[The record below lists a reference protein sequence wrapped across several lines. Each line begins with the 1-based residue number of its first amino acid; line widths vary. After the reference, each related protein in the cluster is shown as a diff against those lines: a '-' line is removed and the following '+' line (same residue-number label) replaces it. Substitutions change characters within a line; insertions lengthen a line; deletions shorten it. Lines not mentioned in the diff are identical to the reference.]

1 MTDLR
6 VCFLGDSLTFGQGDE
21 SALGW
26 PGRVTIAAQAAGVN
40 LTGYNLGVRG
50 DTGAQIAAR
59 APAEV
64 KARFRSGD
72 AKAVT
77 IFFGANDIGQDLPLG
92 DSLAALRRLLAW
104 AAEQGLTAF
113 VLSPPL
119 YADPMSDALAAG
131 MTAAFAAVCAERNV
145 AYLDLRD
152 AGVDWPLWWAQAGAG
167 DGVRPGGDAYA
178 SLARVFSEWS
188 GWRTWIGR

>member
-6 VCFLGDSLTFGQGDE
+6 ICFLGDSLTFGQGDE
-21 SALGW
+21 SGLGW
-26 PGRVTIAAQAAGVN
+26 PGRVVLDARTAGAT

-50 DTGAQIAAR
+50 DTGAQIALR

-64 KARFRSGD
+64 RGRFRSGD

-77 IFFGANDIGQDLPLG
+77 VFFGANDIGQELPLS
-92 DSLAALRRLLAW
+92 DSVEALASLLTWAYAQRL
-104 AAEQGLTAF
+104 TVF

-119 YADPMSDALAAG
+119 YADPLSDALAVG
-131 MTAAFAAVCAERNV
+131 MTAAFARLCAERDV

-152 AGVDWPLWWAQAGAG
+152 AGVNWALWWAQAGAG
-167 DGVRPGGDAYA
+167 DGIHPGGDAYA
-178 SLARVFSEWS
+178 SLAKVFAEWNA
-188 GWRTWIGR
+188 WREWIGR

>member
-6 VCFLGDSLTFGQGDE
+6 ICFLGDSLTFGQGDPTG
-21 SALGW
+21 LGW
-26 PGRVTIAAQAAGVN
+26 PGRVVGDALQAGAK

-77 IFFGANDIGQDLPLG
+77 MFFGANDIGQDLPLS
-92 DSLAALRRLLAW
+92 DSIQALEALLDW
-104 AAEQGLTAF
+104 AAAHHLTAF

-119 YADPMSDALAAG
+119 YENALADAKAAG
-131 MTAAFAAVCAERNV
+131 MTAAFAKACAERGV
-145 AYLDLRD
+145 SYLDLRE
-152 AGVDWPLWWAQAGAG
+152 AGVDWALWWAQARAG
-167 DGVRPGGDAYA
+167 DGIHPGAEAYA
-178 SLARVFSEWS
+178 SLAQVFSGWS
-188 GWRTWIGR
+188 AWRTWTER